1 MVDRRHLL
9 AGVGALALI
18 AGLRALWSTDV
29 EAAGNFEIQKSD
41 SEWRAILPK
50 AQYDVL
56 RRHRT
61 EPAGARPRACAVL
74 VGDQIRQQDRLAE
87 LLSAAAGRSGH
98 RHRLPVATAAH
109 RGALPAVRRTFG
121 PCLRGW
127 TAAHGIALLY
137 QRRSLEIFARRA
149 RLTVALRSDARVSP
163 SHSRPAARA

>member
-61 EPAGARPRACAVL
+61 EPAGSSPLNNEKRKGTFACAGCDL
-74 VGDQIRQQDRLAE
+74 ALFSSETKYNSKTGWPSFYRPLPDAVGTATDY
-87 LLSAAAGRSGH
+87 LLLLPRTEVHCRRCGGHLGHVFEDGPPPTGLRYCINGAALKF
-98 RHRLPVATAAH
+98 LPDA
-109 RGALPAVRRTFG
+109 PA
-121 PCLRGW
+121 
-127 TAAHGIALLY
+127 
-137 QRRSLEIFARRA
+137 
-149 RLTVALRSDARVSP
+149 
-163 SHSRPAARA
+163 

>member
-9 AGVGALALI
+9 AGLGALALI

-61 EPAGARPRACAVL
+61 EPAPDA
-74 VGDQIRQQDRLAE
+74 
-87 LLSAAAGRSGH
+87 
-98 RHRLPVATAAH
+98 
-109 RGALPAVRRTFG
+109 PA
-121 PCLRGW
+121 
-127 TAAHGIALLY
+127 
-137 QRRSLEIFARRA
+137 
-149 RLTVALRSDARVSP
+149 
-163 SHSRPAARA
+163 